1 MKQNLD
7 KSNCI
12 QLFPNNSRVPDSPE
26 CMSRHWEFNLSLYT
40 REFKLSNMPHPLDTN
55 K

>member
-12 QLFPNNSRVPDSPE
+12 QLFRNNSWVPELPMGVWSVITLHK
-26 CMSRHWEFNLSLYT
+26 REFNLL
-40 REFKLSNMPHPLDTN
+40 NMANPLDTN
-55 K
+55 RFM

>member
-12 QLFPNNSRVPDSPE
+12 QLFCNNSQVSESP
-26 CMSRHWEFNLSLYT
+26 MGV
-40 REFKLSNMPHPLDTN
+40 
-55 K
+55 

>member
-12 QLFPNNSRVPDSPE
+12 QLFHNNSWVPESP
-26 CMSRHWEFNLSLYT
+26 LGV
-40 REFKLSNMPHPLDTN
+40 
-55 K
+55 

>member
-12 QLFPNNSRVPDSPE
+12 QLFHKNYRVPESP
-26 CMSRHWEFNLSLYT
+26 LGV
-40 REFKLSNMPHPLDTN
+40 
-55 K
+55 

>member
-12 QLFPNNSRVPDSPE
+12 QLFPNNSRVPESPLGVQSVIPYE
-26 CMSRHWEFNLSLYT
+26 GV
-40 REFKLSNMPHPLDTN
+40 
-55 K
+55 

>member
-12 QLFPNNSRVPDSPE
+12 QLKQINSIKNKRQKI
-26 CMSRHWEFNLSLYT
+26 EFIC
-40 REFKLSNMPHPLDTN
+40 
-55 K
+55 